1 MSSCVLANLTQQNHV
16 SRKSARHGSGQEP
29 GQTTGSC
36 ESKKQGRFIA
46 TDNHDDENEYHEDEY
61 HDDHDIVCRA
71 VLKPIVRVPFI
82 SFREEMY

>member
-1 MSSCVLANLTQQNHV
+1 M
-16 SRKSARHGSGQEP
+16 
-29 GQTTGSC
+29 
-36 ESKKQGRFIA
+36 KQGRFIA